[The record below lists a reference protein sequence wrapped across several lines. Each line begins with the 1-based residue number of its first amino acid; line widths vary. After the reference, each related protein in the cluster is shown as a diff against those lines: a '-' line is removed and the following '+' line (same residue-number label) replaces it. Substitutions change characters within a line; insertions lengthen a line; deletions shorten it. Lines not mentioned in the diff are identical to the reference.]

1 MKNFPL
7 RGYQLFLLKCLA
19 VGVILVIAIPA
30 SWKMTSGKLDYFLAS
45 DRYVPAAI
53 YLAMVIGGW
62 LGIIITPFLRPWP
75 IRVILAVVL
84 LAGFSIDQLFI
95 ELSGAGLSINM
106 AKTFL
111 QNTVMTGFAIAG
123 FFNEF
128 LSASYP
134 FILAAVIY
142 CLPVKSPYSVSGWFS
157 FIPIGAILAVTAT
170 VHLTRGGAIEFAAPF
185 AVPAK
190 FAVASLFKLYDGKR
204 REVDYPGPYNPMTRN
219 VILIVDESVRADFL
233 GVNNP
238 RFANTPY
245 LSANR
250 EKFAN
255 FGTAISSWNCS
266 KESRLIL
273 RTGMQP
279 AQLPDNSGIALRQPT
294 IWQYAR
300 KAGYKTVLMDA
311 WSTVG
316 NYHSYMNETEYAQID
331 ERIYLAEIK
340 EPLRDLALVDRLVEV
355 LASDKPTFT
364 LVNKFGVHFP
374 YYRSYPSTFSP
385 FDTGATATPGL
396 NDRIDLVIN
405 SYNNAIQWSLD
416 RFFADLMKK
425 VSLENTVIIYTSD
438 HGQSLFQGGYKLT
451 HCSKGKV
458 HPGEARVPIFVT
470 TGQKGLME
478 KFKNSASASFD
489 KMTHFQIFP
498 TLLGLMGFE
507 KKWVSENLGSDL
519 LSSPPEN
526 RRFMTGDMFSNVR
539 GNKWIEV
546 D

>member
-1 MKNFPL
+1 MKFLPL
-7 RGYQLFLLKCLA
+7 SSQQFFLLKCLA
-19 VGVILVIAIPA
+19 VGVILVITIPA
-30 SWKMTSGKLDYFLAS
+30 SWKMTAGKLDYFLAA
-45 DRYVPAAI
+45 DRYVSAAI

-62 LGIIITPFLRPWP
+62 VGIILTPFLRPWP
-75 IRVILAVVL
+75 IRAILTVVL

-95 ELSGAGLSINM
+95 QLSGAGLTINM
-106 AKTFL
+106 AETFL

-123 FFNEF
+123 YFKEF
-128 LSASYP
+128 LSASYF
-134 FILAAVIY
+134 FILAAVIF
-142 CLPVKSPYSVSGWFS
+142 CLPVKSPYSLSGWFG
-157 FIPIGAILAVTAT
+157 FIPLGVIVAVIATA
-170 VHLTRGGAIEFAAPF
+170 HLTRGGAIEFSAPF

-204 REVDYPGPYNPMTRN
+204 REVDYSGPYTPLTRN
-219 VILIVDESVRADFL
+219 VVLIVDESVRADFL

-245 LSANR
+245 LSANL

-255 FGTAISSWNCS
+255 FGTAILSWNCS

-279 AQLPDNSGIALRQPT
+279 AQLPDNNEIALRQPT

-311 WSTVG
+311 WSSVG
-316 NYHSYMNETEYAQID
+316 NFHSYMNETEYAQID
-331 ERIYLAEIK
+331 ERIYFTEIK
-340 EPLRDLALVDRLVEV
+340 EPLRDLALVDKLAEV

-396 NDRIDLVIN
+396 NDRVDLVIN
-405 SYNNAIQWSLD
+405 SYHNAIQWSLD
-416 RFFADLMKK
+416 RFFEDLMKK

-451 HCSKGKV
+451 HCSKGDV
-458 HPGEARVPIFVT
+458 HRGEARVPIFVT
-470 TGQKGLME
+470 TGQKELLE
-478 KFKNSASASFD
+478 TFKNSASASFD

-498 TLLGLMGFE
+498 TLLGLMGYE

-519 LSSPPEN
+519 LSSPPQN
-526 RRFMTGDMFSNVR
+526 RRFMTGDMFSSVR
-539 GNKWIEV
+539 GNKWIEAN
-546 D
+546 